1 MRKTTIEFNYDSDKI
16 KALRLYL
23 EQRGGSLE
31 DELAKATEAL
41 YQKNVP
47 NDVRK
52 FFEMSE
58 EAKTETKLK
67 KQKPNISPSA
77 VGADSEV
84 E

>member
-31 DELAKATEAL
+31 DELIKATEAL

-58 EAKTETKLK
+58 EAKAEAKVK

-77 VGADSEV
+77 VGADPEV